1 MCAAAAFVQAL
12 WKEPEKRNF
21 DLSKDRRVTG
31 GFFLPLVV
39 TLALNHKIV
48 YHLCVLIYIS
58 SFLRMG
64 IMNLM
69 FVKECEGFS
78 GFVKSNV
85 LKQLPVA

>member
-58 SFLRMG
+58 
-64 IMNLM
+64 N
-69 FVKECEGFS
+69 FS
-78 GFVKSNV
+78 GTLQFLDACNGYA
-85 LKQLPVA
+85 LIL